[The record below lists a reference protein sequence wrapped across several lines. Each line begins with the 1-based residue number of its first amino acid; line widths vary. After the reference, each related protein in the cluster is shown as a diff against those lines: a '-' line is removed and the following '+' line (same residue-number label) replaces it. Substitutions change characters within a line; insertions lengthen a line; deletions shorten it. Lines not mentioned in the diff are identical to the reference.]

1 MVSALIRLARD
12 NASTLT
18 PDPLYSLV
26 HHSHPPVPLRVRKLR
41 AMAGSAPTIE
51 PARTHDSV

>member
-1 MVSALIRLARD
+1 MRGATVGVEPMVGALTRLARD

-26 HHSHPPVPLRVRKLR
+26 HHSHPTVPLRVRHLR
-41 AMAGSAPTIE
+41 AMEGAAG
-51 PARTHDSV
+51 